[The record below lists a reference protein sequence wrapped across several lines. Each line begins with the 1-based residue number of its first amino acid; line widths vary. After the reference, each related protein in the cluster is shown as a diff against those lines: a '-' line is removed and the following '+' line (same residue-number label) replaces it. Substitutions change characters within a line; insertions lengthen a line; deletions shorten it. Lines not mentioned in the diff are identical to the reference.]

1 MQPTV
6 HGDATSS
13 TLGRS
18 LICSMARAPRAL
30 TQALRRR
37 GAAARQQAM
46 ANWGGYVHYLA
57 EGLELLPDYA
67 GVAYR
72 ALGGRWVGS
81 KVSEM
86 PK

>member
-1 MQPTV
+1 M
-6 HGDATSS
+6 H
-13 TLGRS
+13 RE
-18 LICSMARAPRAL
+18 L

-37 GAAARQQAM
+37 GATARQQAV

-72 ALGGRWVGS
+72 ALGGRLMSS
-81 KVSEM
+81 K
-86 PK
+86 

>member
-1 MQPTV
+1 M
-6 HGDATSS
+6 
-13 TLGRS
+13 
-18 LICSMARAPRAL
+18 PREL

-37 GAAARQQAM
+37 GATARQQAM

-72 ALGGRWVGS
+72 ALGGR
-81 KVSEM
+81 
-86 PK
+86 